1 MGRRPFVLLDRD
13 GPLLEDPGFVH
24 RIADYRPLPGALQG
38 LRLLQ
43 EAELGLAVLT
53 NQSGIGRG
61 IFSKEDYDRFQ
72 THFIQDFAAH
82 GVRIAASYF
91 CPHAPDAGCE
101 CRKPA
106 TSMLERA
113 ERELDIDLARS
124 WVIGDRPEDM
134 QLARR
139 GGCRGVYVLTGEGA
153 HRRNELDSDVI
164 IAVDL
169 VAAARLITQRSR
181 SRSSAT
187 TPR

>member
-13 GPLLEDPGFVH
+13 GTLLEDPGFVH
-24 RIADYRPLPGALQG
+24 QIADYRPLPGAIQG

-106 TSMLERA
+106 TRMLERA

-124 WVIGDRPEDM
+124 WVIGDKPEDIE
-134 QLARR
+134 LARR
-139 GGCRGVYVLTGEGA
+139 GGCRAIYVLTGEGA
-153 HRRNELDSDVI
+153 RRKDGLDSDVI
-164 IAVDL
+164 TAADVL
-169 VAAARLITQRSR
+169 AAARLIAQHSR
-181 SRSSAT
+181 
-187 TPR
+187 